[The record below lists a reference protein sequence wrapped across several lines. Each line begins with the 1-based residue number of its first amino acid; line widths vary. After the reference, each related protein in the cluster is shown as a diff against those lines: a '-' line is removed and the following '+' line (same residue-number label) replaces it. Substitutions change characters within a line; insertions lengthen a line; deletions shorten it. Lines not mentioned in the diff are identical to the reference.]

1 VIAGIGV
8 DIVQLDRVE
17 QALNRF
23 GDRFARRV
31 LAPSEWP
38 DYEAAG
44 RPAAFLAKRFAA
56 KEAFGKALGTGIR
69 APASFHEIR
78 VERDALGKPSFQFG
92 TALGAWLEHR
102 GLGRHHLS
110 ISDERVAAVA
120 MVVLETVTGQ
130 GGDR

>member
-1 VIAGIGV
+1 MIAGIGV
-8 DIVQLDRVE
+8 DIVQLDRME

-78 VERDALGKPSFQFG
+78 VERDALGKPSFRFG
-92 TALGAWLEHR
+92 TALGAWLEQR
-102 GLGRHHLS
+102 GFDRHHLS
-110 ISDERVAAVA
+110 ISDERIAAVA
-120 MVVLETVTGQ
+120 MVVLESMTMQ
-130 GGDR
+130 ENQR

>member
-1 VIAGIGV
+1 MIAGIGV
-8 DIVQLDRVE
+8 DIVQLDRME

-38 DYEAAG
+38 DFEAAG

-69 APASFHEIR
+69 APATFHAIR
-78 VERDALGKPSFQFG
+78 VARDALGKPSFEFE
-92 TALGAWLEHR
+92 TRLRTWLESR

-110 ISDERVAAVA
+110 ITDERVAAVA
-120 MVVLETVTGQ
+120 MVVLELAAGQ
-130 GGDR
+130 ERAP